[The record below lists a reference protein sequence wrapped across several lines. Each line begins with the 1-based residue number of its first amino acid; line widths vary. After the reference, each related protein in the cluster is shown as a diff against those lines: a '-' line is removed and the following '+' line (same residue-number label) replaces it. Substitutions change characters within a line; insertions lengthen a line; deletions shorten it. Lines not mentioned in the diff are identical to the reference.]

1 MSRHRLRADAV
12 RGKAREVGDSTDYA
26 IARRVGLRQS
36 TISRLLT
43 GRTTPS
49 VGTLLALRAAYG
61 LPLDDLIEGPA
72 DLTAAAHAECV
83 AVPA

>member
-1 MSRHRLRADAV
+1 MSTHHLRADMV
-12 RGKAREVGDSTDYA
+12 RRRAREVGDSTDYA

-49 VGTLLALRAAYG
+49 LPTLVALRAAYG
-61 LPLDDLIEGPA
+61 VSLDDLVEGPA
-72 DLTAAAHAECV
+72 SPTAT
-83 AVPA
+83 VPA